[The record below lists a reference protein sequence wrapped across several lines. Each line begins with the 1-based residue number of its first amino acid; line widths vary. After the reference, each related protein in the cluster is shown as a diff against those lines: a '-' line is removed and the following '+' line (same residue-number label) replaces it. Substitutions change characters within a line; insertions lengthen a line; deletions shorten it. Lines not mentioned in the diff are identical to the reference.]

1 MLDGPRRYLTYGQYA
16 KVRDKIILNE

>member
-16 KVRDKIILNE
+16 SYREKIILND